1 MPNRDTLLH
10 AGAAATAAA
19 LLLAIGPANAAD
31 QLGKFQSWTLF
42 VHKADKTTT
51 CFVASQPTEM
61 LPKGANRDAAY
72 FYISAWPKEGVKTEV
87 SVKLGYPLKKGAPVS
102 VKIGNDPFKLF
113 ADDERGFVA
122 DPTEELKLIEAMK
135 KGSTM
140 QVQATSQRGTDTTD
154 TYSLAGLTQAL
165 QGLADKCQ

>member
-1 MPNRDTLLH
+1 MPNRQTLLQSL
-10 AGAAATAAA
+10 AAAAAA
-19 LLLAIGPANAAD
+19 APLLAAAHALAAD

-42 VHKADKTTT
+42 MHKADKTTT
-51 CFVASQPTEM
+51 CFIASQPTEM

-87 SVKLGYPLKKGAPVS
+87 SVKLGYPVKKGAPIS

-113 ADDERGFVA
+113 ADAERGFVA

-135 KGSTM
+135 KGTTM

-154 TYSLAGLTQAL
+154 TYSLAGLKQAL
-165 QGLADKCQ
+165 QGLAEKCQ

>member
-1 MPNRDTLLH
+1 MPRRNHLRSTCALAVMAMVSL
-10 AGAAATAAA
+10 AT
-19 LLLAIGPANAAD
+19 GPASAAD
-31 QLGKFQSWTLF
+31 QLAKYQSWTLF
-42 VHKADKTTT
+42 MHKADKGTT

-87 SVKLGYPLKKGAPVS
+87 SVKLGYPIKKGAQVS
-102 VKIGNDPFKLF
+102 VKIGSDPFKLF

-154 TYSLAGLTQAL
+154 TYSLAGLKQAL
-165 QGLADKCQ
+165 QGLAEKCP